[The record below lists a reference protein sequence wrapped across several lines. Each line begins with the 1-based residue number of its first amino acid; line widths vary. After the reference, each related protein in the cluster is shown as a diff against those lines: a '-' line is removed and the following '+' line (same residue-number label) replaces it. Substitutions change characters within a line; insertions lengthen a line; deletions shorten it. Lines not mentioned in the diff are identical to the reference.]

1 LSSKTHETL
10 PIKNKP
16 KRPQKGEYKE
26 QGQSEPAPV
35 SAPVAVLSRE
45 WAE

>member
-1 LSSKTHETL
+1 LSSETHETL